1 MTISVGSHVEFAD
14 AASGRTDAFTLV
26 APDEGAPAQ
35 GKLSISS
42 PVARA
47 LLGHQPGDTITVAL
61 PHGSRRLQ
69 VLSVV

>member
-26 APDEGAPAQ
+26 DPNEGAPSE
-35 GKLSISS
+35 GRLSVAS

-47 LLGHQPGDTITVAL
+47 LLGHEPGDTITVAL
-61 PHGSRRLQ
+61 PHGARRLQ
-69 VLSVV
+69 VLSVA